1 MKQKTKRRKRK
12 HTAATKPRKA
22 LHLTEFVKP
31 AGNKPWAGT
40 ATRKTR
46 WRSDCNKDENVV
58 MLDEGNNKI

>member
-12 HTAATKPRKA
+12 HTTATKARKES
-22 LHLTEFVKP
+22 HLTEFVK
-31 AGNKPWAGT
+31 AASNKPWAGT

-46 WRSDCNKDENVV
+46 WRSDCKDENVV